1 MKRMILLVALAVASP
16 SWAQAQAQKDAA
28 KPAPAAKP
36 AAAAKKSVAKK
47 SRRTQDARHC
57 LQRGDN
63 NAIIKCAEEFL

>member
-16 SWAQAQAQKDAA
+16 AWAQAPAQKEAA

-47 SRRTQDARHC
+47 SRRSQDARHC

>member
-16 SWAQAQAQKDAA
+16 AWAQAPTQKEAA

-47 SRRTQDARHC
+47 SRRSQDARHC

>member
-16 SWAQAQAQKDAA
+16 AWAQAPAQKEAA

-36 AAAAKKSVAKK
+36 AAAKKSIAKK
-47 SRRTQDARHC
+47 SRRSQDARHC